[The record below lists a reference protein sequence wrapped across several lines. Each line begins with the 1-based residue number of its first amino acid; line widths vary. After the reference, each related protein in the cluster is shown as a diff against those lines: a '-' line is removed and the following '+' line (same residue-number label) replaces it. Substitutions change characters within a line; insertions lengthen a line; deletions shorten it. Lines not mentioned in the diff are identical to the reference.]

1 MAQFQANDFGLH
13 DMIGNVSEWTCSA
26 MPFDNSYT
34 GANTCNL
41 TGFMPIIRGGSPRR
55 ANPEGGIATG
65 ATCGKCAPDTPTP
78 KGLNMN
84 SHRCNLWEICP
95 RRANPEGVEY
105 E

>member
-55 ANPEGGIATG
+55 ANPEGY
-65 ATCGKCAPDTPTP
+65 APDVPTL

-95 RRANPEGVEY
+95 RRANPEGVEC